1 MIKPNNKLKNNIW
14 NTYIN
19 SYICDSQAMWS
30 GPHADTLPLETPI
43 HVITAH
49 NSFEQRLPDDENIRR
64 NKSLYVELS
73 ELHIYIKTVIGKSP
87 SGDWQEESFAVHGLT
102 REQAC
107 SIARHFNQRG
117 IFEILE
123 DELLVIEVNTQ
134 EIKGRRPRS
143 IEI

>member
-1 MIKPNNKLKNNIW
+1 
-14 NTYIN
+14 
-19 SYICDSQAMWS
+19 MWS
-30 GPHADTLPLETPI
+30 GPYADTLPLETPI

-49 NSFEQRLPDDENIRR
+49 NPFEQRLSDDENIHR
-64 NKSLYVELS
+64 NESLNAELTR
-73 ELHIYIKTVIGKSP
+73 LHVDIKTVIGKSP
-87 SGDWQEESFAVHGLT
+87 SGDWHEESFAVHGLT

-117 IFEILE
+117 VYEILE

-143 IEI
+143 IKI